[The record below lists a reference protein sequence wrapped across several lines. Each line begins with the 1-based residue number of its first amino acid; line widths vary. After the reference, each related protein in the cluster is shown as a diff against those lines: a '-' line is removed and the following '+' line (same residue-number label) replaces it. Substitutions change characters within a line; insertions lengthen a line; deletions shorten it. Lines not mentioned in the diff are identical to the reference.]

1 MNPFAGPC
9 RHPGAGPFPSAN
21 VHASTLRTARL
32 RRRGISMSDNLMTS
46 RRFAPLFWCQF
57 FSAFNDNFLK
67 NALVFLILF
76 APGVGNRAALI
87 TLTAAIFIGP
97 FFFLSGFGGQLA
109 DRFDKSIVA
118 SRVKF
123 VEIAVS
129 ALGVVGFWL
138 HSIPIMFVTLFLFG
152 VIATLFGPIKYGILP
167 DHLKREEL
175 PAGNALVEGATFM
188 AILLGTIVG
197 GLAAKEGNH
206 PGWFGAMI
214 MVFAALCWGSSLLI
228 PRTGQ
233 GAPNLYVDPNIAR
246 STGSLLKDLWID
258 KRLWWGSLT
267 TSWFWL
273 TGAVALSLM
282 PPLVKTVLGA
292 SEEVVTVYLAVF
304 SISIAIGSLLAAWI
318 AHGRIVLFPTLL
330 GAALLGVFAI
340 DLGFS
345 TYGVVHGG
353 APATIREVF
362 TTWRGLHVA
371 IDLAGLAI
379 AGGLYIV
386 PCFAAVQS
394 WAGADK
400 RARVIAAVNVLN
412 AAFIVAGTLV
422 VAALQ
427 AFGATLP
434 ELFLLLGAANLITMV
449 IVARTMPANGL
460 RDFLTTMLRA
470 MYRMEVKGAE
480 NLDVDKAGPNP
491 IIALNHVSFLDAAV
505 ALSLMDK
512 EPVFAI
518 DYNIAQR
525 WWVKP
530 FLKLTRAMPLD
541 PSKPMATRT
550 LINAVKAGEP
560 LVIFPEGRITVTGSL
575 MKVYDGV
582 GLIADKSGALVV
594 PVKIDGLEAT
604 PFSRLSRSQV
614 HRRWFP
620 KVTVTVL
627 PPVKLAVDDNLK
639 GRWRRQAAGAALYE
653 IMSDLVF
660 RTTSTDRTVFQAAV
674 DAAEVHGWKRV
685 AVEDPVT
692 GSLSYKRMLIGANV
706 LGKKL
711 MPLAAEGKA
720 LGVMLPNANGAV
732 VTILAVMSGGRVPA
746 MINFT
751 AGAAN
756 ILAACKAAE
765 VGTIVTSRAFVE
777 KGKLDAVVAQLTQ
790 SVTIVYLEDVR
801 AGVTTADKL
810 GGLLAYKKPIVA
822 RKPDDPAVILF
833 TSGSEGTPK
842 GVVLSHRNMLA
853 NCAQAAARIDFG
865 RQDKLFNVLP
875 VFHSFGLTAGTILPL
890 VSGVP
895 IYLYPSPLHYRTVP
909 ELIYGVNAT
918 IVFGTDTFLAG
929 YARAAHPYDF
939 RSLRYILA
947 GAEPV
952 RESTRRTYME
962 KFGLRILEGY
972 GVTETAPVLALNTP
986 MFNRFGTVGRLMP
999 GIEPRLEPVP
1009 GVDEGG
1015 RLYVRGPN
1023 VMLGYL
1029 KAENPGVLEPTHE
1042 GWHDTG
1048 DIVTIDAQG
1057 FVTIKG
1063 RAKRFAK
1070 IGGEMISLAA
1080 VESLAAQLWPDV
1092 LSAVATAPDPRKGE
1106 RLVLVTQQK
1115 GATRSEFQ
1123 QFAKPKGA
1131 SDLMVPAEVVY
1142 LEKLPVLGT
1151 GKIDMVGVAT
1161 LVKERAASM
1170 PMQAAEAVA

>member
-1 MNPFAGPC
+1 
-9 RHPGAGPFPSAN
+9 
-21 VHASTLRTARL
+21 
-32 RRRGISMSDNLMTS
+32 MSNSLMTS

-76 APGVGNRAALI
+76 RAGFEESTANTLV
-87 TLTAAIFIGP
+87 TLTAAVFIGP
-97 FFFLSGFGGQLA
+97 FFFLSGLGGQMA
-109 DRFDKSIVA
+109 DRFDKAIVA
-118 SRVKF
+118 RHVKLA
-123 VEIAVS
+123 EIAVS
-129 ALGVVGFWL
+129 ALGVIGFWL
-138 HSIPIMFVTLFLFG
+138 HSVPIMFVTLFLFG
-152 VIATLFGPIKYGILP
+152 IIATLFGPIKYGILP
-167 DHLKREEL
+167 DHLKKEEL

-197 GLAAKEGNH
+197 GLAAKENVH
-206 PGWFGAMI
+206 PAYFSALI
-214 MVFAALCWGSSLLI
+214 VVFSLACWGASLLI

-233 GAPNLYVDPNIAR
+233 GAPTLYVDPNIAR
-246 STGSLLKDLWID
+246 STGSLLKDLWTD
-258 KRLWWGSLT
+258 KRLWWGSIV

-273 TGAVALSLM
+273 VGAVALSLM
-282 PPLVKTVLGA
+282 TPMVKSALSNT
-292 SEEVVTVYLAVF
+292 EEVVTAYLAVF
-304 SISIAIGSLLAAWI
+304 SIAIAVGSGLAAWL
-318 AHGRIVLFPTLL
+318 AHGRIVLFPTLV
-330 GAALLGVFAI
+330 GAFLLGVFAL
-340 DLGFS
+340 DLGF
-345 TYGVVHGG
+345 TIYG
-353 APATIREVF
+353 APPAAKASVFEVF
-362 TTWRGLHVA
+362 TSWRGIHVA

-379 AGGLYIV
+379 AGGLFIV
-386 PCFAAVQS
+386 PAFSAVQS

-412 AAFIVAGTLV
+412 ALFIVGGTGV

-427 AFGATLP
+427 AFGATLSQ
-434 ELFLLLGAANLITMV
+434 LFLLMGALNLVAMV
-449 IVARTMPANGL
+449 LIARTMPANGL

-480 NLDVDKAGPNP
+480 NLDKARPNA

-505 ALSLMDK
+505 ALSLSDK

-518 DYNIAQR
+518 DYQIAQR

-541 PSKPMATRT
+541 PTKPMATRT
-550 LINAVKAGEP
+550 LINAVKGGES

-575 MKVYDGV
+575 MKIYDGA
-582 GLIADKSGALVV
+582 GLIADKSGAMVV
-594 PVKIDGLEAT
+594 PVRIDGLEAT
-604 PFSRLSRSQV
+604 PFSRLSRHQV

-620 KVTVTVL
+620 KVVVTVL
-627 PPVKLAVDDNLK
+627 EPVKLAVAPELK
-639 GRWRRQAAGAALYE
+639 GRHRRQAAGAALYE
-653 IMSDLVF
+653 IMSDLLF
-660 RTTSTDRTVFQAAV
+660 RTTSTDRTVFDAV
-674 DAAEVHGWKRV
+674 VEAAEVHGWKRI
-685 AVEDPVT
+685 AVEDPIT
-692 GSLSYKRMLIGANV
+692 GSLTYKRLLLGAAV
-706 LGKKL
+706 LGRKL
-711 MPLAAEGKA
+711 QPLASEGKA

-732 VTILAVMSGGRVPA
+732 VTILGVMSGGRVPA

-751 AGAAN
+751 AGTAS

-765 VGTIVTSRAFVE
+765 VTTIVTSRAFIE
-777 KGKLDAVVAQLTQ
+777 KAKLGAVADQLAQAAN
-790 SVTIVYLEDVR
+790 VIYLEDVR
-801 AGVTTADKL
+801 ATVTTSDKL
-810 GGLLAYKKPIVA
+810 RGLLAFKKPIVA
-822 RKPDDPAVILF
+822 RKPGDPAVILF

-853 NCAQAAARIDFG
+853 NAAQAAARIDFG
-865 RQDKLFNVLP
+865 RGDKLFNVLP

-986 MFNRFGTVGRLMP
+986 MFNKFGTVGRLMP
-999 GIEPRLEPVP
+999 GVEPRLEPVP

-1029 KAENPGVLEPTHE
+1029 KADSPGVIEPTNE

-1080 VESLAAQLWPDV
+1080 VETIAAQLWPDAM
-1092 LSAVATAPDPRKGE
+1092 SAVATAPDPRKGE
-1106 RLVLVTQQK
+1106 RLVLLTQQK
-1115 GATRSEFQ
+1115 SATRSEFQ
-1123 QFAKPKGA
+1123 AFAKSRGA
-1131 SDLMVPAEVVY
+1131 SDLMVPAEVVVM
-1142 LEKLPVLGT
+1142 EKIPVLGT
-1151 GKIDMVGVAT
+1151 GKIDMVGVAK
-1161 LVKERAASM
+1161 LVKERAASV
-1170 PMQAAEAVA
+1170 PSGEAAMA